1 MTKRNYVRSVVYLDT
16 NSLHYLDLF
25 VRYVQDNGF
34 TVNDIG
40 SEALVKKLEQV
51 DEVGYRQSLQKGRR
65 IISFVLQEDAQVEF
79 SHVSKIELLCGR
91 VRGAVIENAARE
103 GIPDRMWSRIG
114 EKEIRDG
121 SNEKDLERI
130 RRRLGDL
137 GSALEESGIVM
148 GVGSERRQVLDIL
161 ELATIYCW
169 SGLPECYGQLGLR
182 GRYSG
187 ESGGSDNGGRVPVPH
202 RQSYPQPEWPGLG
215 TRPFNGTWRV

>member
-1 MTKRNYVRSVVYLDT
+1 MTKRNDVRSVVYLDT

-65 IISFVLQEDAQVEF
+65 IIAFVLQEDAQVEF
-79 SHVSKIELLCGR
+79 SHVSKIELLGGR

-130 RRRLGDL
+130 RRR
-137 GSALEESGIVM
+137 
-148 GVGSERRQVLDIL
+148 
-161 ELATIYCW
+161 
-169 SGLPECYGQLGLR
+169 
-182 GRYSG
+182 
-187 ESGGSDNGGRVPVPH
+187 
-202 RQSYPQPEWPGLG
+202 
-215 TRPFNGTWRV
+215 